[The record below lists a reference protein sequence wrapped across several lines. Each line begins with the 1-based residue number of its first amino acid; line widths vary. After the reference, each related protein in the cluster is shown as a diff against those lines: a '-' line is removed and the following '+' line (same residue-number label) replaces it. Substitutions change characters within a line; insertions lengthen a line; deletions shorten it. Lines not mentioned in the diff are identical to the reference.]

1 MSQASAGLRSVLLL
15 SGREVAEILD
25 PTSCLAAVE
34 RAFGLLGEGKALRP
48 ALCGLHAGDGGFHVK
63 AAVLADEEGHPYFAA
78 KVNANF
84 PDNPERWGLP
94 TVQGAVLLMDGACG
108 APLAVLDS
116 AVLTALRTAAAT
128 AVAAKHLARPD
139 SAVLT
144 LCGCGVQGRAHLAF
158 LAAVLPL
165 RRVWLADRD
174 PSAVDRCAAEAA
186 RLGLE
191 VQRASDARA
200 ACRES
205 DLCVTCTPG
214 REEILGA
221 DDVRPGAF
229 VAGVGADSESKRELA
244 PDLLGRSKVVAD
256 LAEQCA
262 RIGDLHHALAAGALT
277 AGDVYAELGDVVA
290 GHKPG
295 RTSPDE
301 IIVFDSTGMALQ
313 DVAAAIVTYRR
324 AVAAGRGVRVVLS

>member
-1 MSQASAGLRSVLLL
+1 MSRVSAESRSVLLL
-15 SGREVAEILD
+15 SGREVAELLD
-25 PTSCLAAVE
+25 PGSCVAAVE
-34 RAFGLLGEGKALRP
+34 RAFKLLGEGKALRP

-63 AAVLADEEGHPYFAA
+63 AAVLADEEGHPFFAA
-78 KVNANF
+78 KINANF

-94 TVQGAVLLMDGACG
+94 TVQGAVLLMDGVCG

-139 SAVLT
+139 SSVLT

-165 RRVWLADRD
+165 RRVWLVDRD
-174 PSAVDRCAAEAA
+174 SSAVDHCAAEAA

-191 VQRASDARA
+191 AHVAGDVRA
-200 ACRES
+200 ACRAS
-205 DLCVTCTPG
+205 DVCVTCTPG
-214 REEILGA
+214 REVVVGA

-229 VAGVGADSESKRELA
+229 VAGVGADNESKQELD
-244 PDLLGRSKVVAD
+244 PTLLGRAKVVAD
-256 LAEQCA
+256 LVEQCA

-277 AGDVYAELGDVVA
+277 VGDVYAELGDVVA
-290 GHKPG
+290 GRKPG
-295 RTSPDE
+295 RTSADE

-313 DVAAAIVTYRR
+313 DVAAAIVAYRR
-324 AVAAGRGVRVVLS
+324 ALAAGRGVRVELA